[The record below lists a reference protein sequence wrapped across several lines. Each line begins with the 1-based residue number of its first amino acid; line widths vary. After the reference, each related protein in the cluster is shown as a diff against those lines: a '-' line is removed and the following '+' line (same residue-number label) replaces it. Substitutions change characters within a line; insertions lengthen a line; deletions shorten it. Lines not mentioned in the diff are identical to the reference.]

1 MLKGIERS
9 QEKAD
14 ALVDRSHELVIK
26 GTDVAERKV
35 EQVAWA
41 VVEGTHN
48 AAARVREGAKSASVG
63 AHQGVEGA
71 ARALDR
77 GLPRAKQDLSAA
89 AERTSDY
96 VAGNPGRSLL
106 IAAGVGFVLGL
117 FFRRR
122 REA

>member
-35 EQVAWA
+35 EQVAGA

-77 GLPRAKQDLSAA
+77 GLARAKQDLSAA